1 MKVFWVIL
9 PALVLA
15 GCGRSTPTSNTA
27 ISSATPVAPGPPAGP
42 LAAAMNPVL
51 GHWIGNDDG
60 CTVDLH
66 DVEFTPTQALFHSPD
81 SSQPS
86 APASYSDVSAAG
98 ASVTVGEAPLR
109 LTAVMHVVDPN
120 HLLVDP
126 IVGSTDTP
134 CHLTRR

>member
-15 GCGRSTPTSNTA
+15 GCGRSTTVSNTA
-27 ISSATPVAPGPPAGP
+27 ISQATPVAPGAPAGP

-51 GHWIGNDDG
+51 GRWIGNEDG

-86 APASYSDVSAAG
+86 SPATYSDVSPAG
-98 ASVTVGEAPLR
+98 ASVTVGNDQLH
-109 LTAVMHVVDPN
+109 LTAVMHVVDAN